1 MIKVRIN
8 DETASEKLRLKI
20 RLDFRAEEKS
30 GRFFF
35 GGKTC
40 EAMAEAIR
48 EQQLGLLKNV
58 PIQGVVIE
66 DFDASMDIYLVNEG
80 DHRRKQEVAYA
91 PLLITIQADN
101 IEDIFPL
108 LLRPE
113 FKKIEVL
120 GPESINI
127 RRLELERLLYSIFK
141 NYQREIKTF
150 EPKSY

>member
-8 DETASEKLRLKI
+8 DETTSEKLKLRI

-35 GGKTC
+35 GGKTS
-40 EAMAEAIR
+40 EAMAEAVR
-48 EQQLGLLKNV
+48 EQQMGLLKNV

-91 PLLITIQADN
+91 PLLVTIKADD
-101 IEDIFPL
+101 IEDVFSL

-113 FKKIEVL
+113 FKKVEVL
-120 GPESINI
+120 GPENINI

-141 NYQREIKTF
+141 SYRQEIKNS
-150 EPKSY
+150 ENKPY